1 MQVNISGR
9 SLKAPEKQMVVS
21 KVKRRLENEDVPKD
35 RRPSTKTKTPS
46 VGVGSCFLDSS
57 VVSKIPAFRQ
67 ALRVCD
73 ATEFLKLGI

>member
-1 MQVNISGR
+1 MNISGR

-35 RRPSTKTKTPS
+35 RRPSTKTETPFRRC
-46 VGVGSCFLDSS
+46 GFLFLDSS
-57 VVSKIPAFRQ
+57 LVSKIPAFRQ